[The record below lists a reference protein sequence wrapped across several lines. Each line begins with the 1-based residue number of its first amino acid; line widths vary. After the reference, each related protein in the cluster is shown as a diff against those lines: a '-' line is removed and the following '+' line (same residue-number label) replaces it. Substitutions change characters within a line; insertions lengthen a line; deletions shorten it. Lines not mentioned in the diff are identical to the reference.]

1 MENKPGGKQG
11 VQLGVRGH
19 STVGNRK
26 TDSKGDKPRT
36 HTAVY
41 SFAASIVMDC
51 QQKYVHLTA
60 ELCTT
65 DLLLSS
71 LAHRCSLLH
80 LPFRGKVRAEEK
92 KKKNE
97 KATPSRLAIIT
108 KKKKSGKRHE
118 NEKTTSKPKVAKAKS
133 RKMPAGP
140 GFSSTMRDA
149 ETHRNSQTR

>member
-19 STVGNRK
+19 SAVGNRK

-80 LPFRGKVRAEEK
+80 LPFRGKVSAEEK
-92 KKKNE
+92 KKKHK

-108 KKKKSGKRHE
+108 KKKSGKRHE
-118 NEKTTSKPKVAKAKS
+118 NEKTTSKLKVAKAKS